1 MLKEKNPVLKI
12 KIKIENSSSINNI
25 FESLY
30 TLYDFILKDP
40 IEIFFLY
47 FFSILLS
54 YLHLI
59 AFIFEDTVS
68 IIIFNKLLIKYS
80 LDQFGIR
87 MN

>member
-1 MLKEKNPVLKI
+1 MLKEKNPVLKC
-12 KIKIENSSSINNI
+12 KIKIENSSSINNT

-54 YLHLI
+54 YLQLI
-59 AFIFEDTVS
+59 SFIFDDTVS

-80 LDQFGIR
+80 LNQFGIR